1 MTTAHQKLPTSWNE
15 REALRGKGQ
24 FWTPDWIASAMVAY
38 AVSNGTDHVF
48 DPAVG
53 AGAFF
58 RAARSAESSL
68 GKHLRLLGCEIDAN
82 ALNEATSQGSCQQD
96 LSGVEITD
104 FVLHPPAKT
113 FQAIVANPP
122 YVRHHRLS
130 PSVKKELK
138 KLSLQIIGKSLDGR
152 AGLHIYF
159 LLRALQLLGRDG
171 HLAFIV
177 PADTCEGVFAGTLW
191 NWITRVYRLDAV
203 VTFAPEA
210 SPFPGVDTNPIII
223 MIKNAPPKL
232 EFTWAQCLHPRT
244 DDLARW
250 IASGFNA
257 PTETLSVHERTIS
270 EGITTGLSRPPSN
283 RCNLTGPLLG
293 DYAHVLRGIAT
304 GDNDFFFLTSR
315 RAAELGIPHEF
326 LLPAVGRTRDVP
338 SDLITGDLLGEL
350 DSRGRPT
357 LLLSVNGVRFT
368 DLPQSVREYIEY
380 GEKIGLPKKALI
392 STRRPW
398 YKMESRPIPPV
409 LFSYL
414 GRRNARFVRNLAGAL
429 PLTGFLCV
437 YPHSEDQEF
446 MSRLWQVLQH
456 PETIANLALV
466 GKSYGSGAVKV
477 EPRALER
484 LPLPMAVVSHTGL
497 LDFKFSDQPTL
508 VMARKAHY
516 TVDP

>member
-1 MTTAHQKLPTSWNE
+1 MIHQKLPTNWSE
-15 REALRGKGQ
+15 REALREKGQ

-58 RAARSAESSL
+58 RAAQSAESSL

-82 ALNEATSQGSCQQD
+82 ALNEATSQGLCQED
-96 LSGVEITD
+96 ISEVEITD

-130 PSVKKELK
+130 QSVKKELK

-159 LLRALQLLGRDG
+159 LLRALQLLGENG
-171 HLAFIV
+171 HLAFII

-191 NWITRVYRLDAV
+191 TWITRVYRLDAV

-210 SPFPGVDTNPIII
+210 SPFPGVDTNPVII
-223 MIKNAPPKL
+223 MIKNAPPKP
-232 EFTWAQCLHPRT
+232 EFTWARCLYPRT
-244 DDLARW
+244 NDLARW
-250 IASGFNA
+250 IASGFIM
-257 PTETLSVHERTIS
+257 PTETLSVHKRTIS
-270 EGITTGLSRPPSN
+270 EGISTGLSRPPSDGS
-283 RCNLTGPLLG
+283 RSGGPVLG
-293 DYAHVLRGIAT
+293 DYARVLRGIAT
-304 GDNDFFFLTSR
+304 GDNDFFFLTSK
-315 RAAELGIPHEF
+315 RAEELGIPRDY
-326 LLPAVGRTRDVP
+326 LLTAVGRTRDIP
-338 SDLITGDLLGEL
+338 SDVITGDLLGEL
-350 DSRGRPT
+350 DSHGRPT
-357 LLLSVNGVRFT
+357 LLLSVNGVRLT
-368 DLPQSVREYIEY
+368 DLPQSVRDYIEY
-380 GEKIGLPKKALI
+380 GEKMGLPKKALI

-414 GRRNARFVRNLAGAL
+414 GRRNARFVRNLAGVL

-437 YPHSEDQEF
+437 YPYSEDKEF
-446 MSRLWQVLQH
+446 MNRLWQVLQH
-456 PETIANLALV
+456 PDTIANLALV

-477 EPRALER
+477 EPRGLER
-484 LPLPMAVVSHTGL
+484 LPLPMSVVSRVGL
-497 LDFKFSDQPTL
+497 LDYRFHDQPTL
-508 VMARKAHY
+508 VMAKKVRY
-516 TVDP
+516 QVDP